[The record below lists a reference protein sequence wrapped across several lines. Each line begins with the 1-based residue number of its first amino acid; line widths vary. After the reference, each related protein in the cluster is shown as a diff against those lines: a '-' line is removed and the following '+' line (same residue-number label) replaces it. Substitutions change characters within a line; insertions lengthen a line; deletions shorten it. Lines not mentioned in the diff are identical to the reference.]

1 MKRPGDSP
9 GLFVARNGRPS
20 RFAILSEIVIA
31 SQGGLMKQIRR
42 RLTYAN
48 VMSTLAVFLVLGGAV
63 AIAAK
68 VPRHSVGPRQLKAN
82 AVTTLKIKANAVT
95 NRKIKKNAVT
105 AVKIKD
111 GSVSGAKIAPEAVDF
126 DKIAA
131 GTNVVATAAGGP
143 VAADSATTVEIPLTG
158 TTGFTPRAGVAD
170 FLSVEVRG
178 SNLAPIGAE
187 PCAPEVRPF
196 VNGNA
201 FEAPQGPLVV
211 SAFEPTPEE
220 PSGLRP
226 VAGVTAPLGMTSPG
240 AAQNVSLQLSG
251 DPNCAE
257 GSAVS
262 VAIAVTRAK

>member
-1 MKRPGDSP
+1 
-9 GLFVARNGRPS
+9 
-20 RFAILSEIVIA
+20 
-31 SQGGLMKQIRR
+31 MKQMRD

-48 VMSTLAVFLVLGGAV
+48 VVSTLALVLVIGGAT

-111 GSVSGAKIAPEAVDF
+111 GSVSGVKIASEAVDLS
-126 DKIAA
+126 KIAA
-131 GTNVVATAAGGP
+131 GTNVIATASGGP
-143 VAADSATTVEIPLTG
+143 VAADGLTIETIPLTG
-158 TTGFTPRAGVAD
+158 TTSFTPQAGVVD

-178 SNLAPIGAE
+178 NDLAATGAE
-187 PCAPEVRPF
+187 PCAPEVRPY
-196 VNGNA
+196 VNGDA
-201 FEAPQGPLVV
+201 FEMTEGFLVV
-211 SAFEPTPEE
+211 SAGEPTPED

-226 VAGVTAPLGMTSPG
+226 LTGATAPLGMTSPG
-240 AAQNVSLQLSG
+240 VRQDISLELLG
-251 DPNCAE
+251 DADCTE
-257 GSAVS
+257 DSTVS